1 MFTLRV
7 WNKEETE
14 NKLIIESVVSIQE
27 LDYLA
32 PLEAVDIGSMINVN
46 SIPEK
51 EKELI
56 QDNMSAGAIEQIFNV
71 PLLPPP
77 HS

>member
-56 QDNMSAGAIEQIFNV
+56 QDNMSASAIEQIFNV
-71 PLLPPP
+71 ALLPPP
-77 HS
+77 HG

>member
-7 WNKEETE
+7 WNKEATE
-14 NKLIIESVVSIQE
+14 NKLIIESVVSIQD

-32 PLEAVDIGSMINVN
+32 PLEAVDIGSMINAN

-56 QDNMSAGAIEQIFNV
+56 QENMSANAIEQIFNV
-71 PLLPPP
+71 PSLPRP
-77 HS
+77 HE